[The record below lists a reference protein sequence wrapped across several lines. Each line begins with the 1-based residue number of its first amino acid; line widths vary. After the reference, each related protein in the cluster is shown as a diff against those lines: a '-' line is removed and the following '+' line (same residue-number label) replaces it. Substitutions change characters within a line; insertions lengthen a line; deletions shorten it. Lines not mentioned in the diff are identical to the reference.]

1 MKVINEC
8 RNMKNTLT
16 KKILNVHK
24 SFVKHIKNKPTHKSN
39 NTYKMK
45 MNKDMKHVDG
55 IIICNMKCY
64 E

>member
-1 MKVINEC
+1 
-8 RNMKNTLT
+8 MKNTLT
-16 KKILNVHK
+16 QKKFNVHK

-45 MNKDMKHVDG
+45 MKKDMKYANE

-64 E
+64 

>member
-1 MKVINEC
+1 
-8 RNMKNTLT
+8 MKNILT
-16 KKILNVHK
+16 KQILNVHK

-45 MNKDMKHVDG
+45 MNKDMKHANG